1 MSRTVAT
8 VSLKTSRSRVLRP
21 LVLGVLGVLA
31 LGFAACGA
39 DERPRSS
46 VRLEAAADGSLRF
59 ERDALEAR
67 AGRAAIEMAN
77 PSDIPHAIG
86 ARGNGIDDVGETV
99 GRDGTSSVEVELEP
113 GVYELFC
120 PVGGHE
126 QAGMTAKLT
135 VR

>member
-1 MSRTVAT
+1 MSRI
-8 VSLKTSRSRVLRP
+8 LTSV
-21 LVLGVLGVLA
+21 VVVLA
-31 LGFAACGA
+31 LAACGGS
-39 DERPRSS
+39 DGPRSA
-46 VRLEAAADGSLRF
+46 VRLDAAGDGSLRF
-59 ERDALEAR
+59 ESRTLDAR
-67 AGRAAIEMAN
+67 AGRASIDMGN

-86 ARGNGIDDVGETV
+86 VRGKEIEEVGETV
-99 GRDGTSSVEVELEP
+99 GRDETSSVEADLEP